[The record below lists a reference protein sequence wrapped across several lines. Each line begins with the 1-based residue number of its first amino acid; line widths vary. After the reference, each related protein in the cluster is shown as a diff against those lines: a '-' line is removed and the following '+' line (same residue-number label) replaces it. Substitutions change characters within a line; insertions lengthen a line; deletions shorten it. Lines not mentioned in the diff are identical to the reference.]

1 MGGYDAITAIV
12 VQFCP
17 FFSLCSSLGFNS

>member
-1 MGGYDAITAIV
+1 MAGYDAITATT

-17 FFSLCSSLGFNS
+17 FFQSMFILRI